1 MHTLKI
7 RVEDSVLDKVVYFLK
22 HLPQNEVMIIEDKME
37 LISSDML
44 ETKAFSH
51 HTANL
56 IEEWKDAIE
65 DTVWK

>member
-7 RVEDSVLDKVVYFLK
+7 RIEDSVLDKVVYFLK

-37 LISSDML
+37 VVSSDIL
-44 ETKAFSH
+44 ETKAFSN

-56 IEEWKDAIE
+56 IEEWKDASE
-65 DTVWK
+65 DAVWK